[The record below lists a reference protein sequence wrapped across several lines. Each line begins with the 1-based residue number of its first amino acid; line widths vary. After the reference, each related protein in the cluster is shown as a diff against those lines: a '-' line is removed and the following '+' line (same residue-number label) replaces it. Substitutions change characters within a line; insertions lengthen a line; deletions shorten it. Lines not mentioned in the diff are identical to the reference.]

1 MWLFSVNISGNNNPS
16 HYHFAN
22 LTNMKL
28 SELQQGKAAT
38 IVELSELSPDVRKK
52 LMVMGMLPKT
62 EVTLIRR
69 APMGDPLQVEVR
81 GVSIAIRENIAAAIE
96 VQ

>member
-1 MWLFSVNISGNNNPS
+1 
-16 HYHFAN
+16 
-22 LTNMKL
+22 MKL
-28 SELQQGKAAT
+28 SQLEQGKAAS
-38 IVELSELSPDVRKK
+38 IVALTDVLTPDVRKK

-81 GVSIAIRENIAAAIE
+81 GVSIAIRESIAEQIE
-96 VQ
+96 VI

>member
-1 MWLFSVNISGNNNPS
+1 MYVYHSVNNNLS
-16 HYHFAN
+16 HYQSRIGV
-22 LTNMKL
+22 LMKL
-28 SELQQGKAAT
+28 SQLEQGKAAS
-38 IVELSELSPDVRKK
+38 IVALTGLTPDVRKK

-81 GVSIAIRENIAAAIE
+81 GVSIAIRESIAEQIE
-96 VQ
+96 VI